1 MRVMATT
8 DNPEP
13 EAGLGGTKD
22 TEKSA
27 QSKAQRR
34 IAGAS
39 GFLMVAVLL
48 SRVLGLVREHVIS
61 TRFGQG
67 IDTDIYTAA
76 FTVPDLIF
84 FLIAGGGL
92 SAAIIPTFT
101 QYMNEGRQREAWR
114 VFKVVALYTIMVVGV
129 LILLGEIFATA
140 LIHRTNPGFTSAEV
154 ARCAGLTRILL
165 PAQICFFLGGLMMG
179 ILQTRNNMKGQAFGP
194 LIYNMGIIIGGL
206 FLTQLMPK
214 GSEIAGLCWGSV
226 AGALLGNLVLQ
237 WWLIRRMGGYWAPE
251 SLRDMLKEPGV
262 KEGALQVWRM
272 MLPIILGVA
281 LPQVS
286 MLMNRYY
293 ASTLDK
299 GTMSALNRGNQLMQV
314 PLGVFGQAV
323 SIAILPTLAAQFVK
337 KDMAAIRRTANF
349 GLRFILFLTVPCSLL
364 MIVLAIPIVQLAL
377 QGGRYQT
384 VDSVKT
390 AHALSFYALGIM
402 AWSAQALISRAFYSM
417 KDTRTPVIVGTLVT
431 FLVFLPLNPPL
442 LAWMGY
448 RGLALAT
455 SISATVNMFTLFF
468 LLRRRLR
475 GIEGGRLLASVLKIG
490 FASAVMGAACRYL
503 YMKTP
508 NYRDV
513 QAVLNA
519 AARELPAPHLA
530 HALPHAFQALL
541 LCSAVGLGIYLAF
554 ALLLRM
560 DEISPVR
567 KIIRRLVVRRA

>member
-8 DNPEP
+8 DNPEA
-13 EAGLGGTKD
+13 EGSD
-22 TEKSA
+22 VSEKGA
-27 QSKAQRR
+27 QNTAQRR

-92 SAAIIPTFT
+92 STAIIPTFT

-114 VFKVVALYTIMVVGV
+114 IFKVVSLFTMIVVGV
-129 LILLGEIFATA
+129 LILLGEVFAAT
-140 LIHRTNPGFTSAEV
+140 LVRHTSPGFTEAEV
-154 ARCAGLTRILL
+154 IRCVALTRILL

-179 ILQTRNNMKGQAFGP
+179 VLQTRNNMKGQAFGP
-194 LIYNMGIIIGGL
+194 LIYNLGIIFGGVV
-206 FLTQLMPK
+206 LTQFMPK
-214 GSEIAGLCWGSV
+214 GSEIAGLCWGAV
-226 AGALLGNLVLQ
+226 GGAVLGNLILQ
-237 WWLIRRMGGYWAPE
+237 WVFIRRMGGYWAPE
-251 SLRDMLKEPGV
+251 SLKEMLQEPGI
-262 KEGALQVWRM
+262 KEGALQVWQM

-286 MLMNRYY
+286 VLMNRYY
-293 ASTLDK
+293 ASTLDQ
-299 GTMSALNRGNQLMQV
+299 GTMSALNRANQLMQV

-337 KDMAAIRRTANF
+337 KDMKAIRRTTNF
-349 GLRFILFLTVPCSLL
+349 GLRFILFLTVPCSVL
-364 MIVLAIPIVQLAL
+364 MIVLAVPIVQLAL
-377 QGGRYQT
+377 QGGRYHT
-384 VDSVKT
+384 ADSIVAAT
-390 AHALSFYALGIM
+390 ALSFYAVGIM

-417 KDTRTPVIVGTLVT
+417 KDTKTPVIVGTVVT
-431 FLVFLPLNPPL
+431 FLIFVPLNPL
-442 LAWMGY
+442 LLHWLGY

-455 SISATVNMFTLFF
+455 SISATVNMITLFY
-468 LLRRRLR
+468 LLRRRLK
-475 GIEGGRLLASVLKIG
+475 GIEGGKLLSSVLKIG
-490 FASAVMGAACRYL
+490 LASAVMGAVCRSLYL
-503 YMKTP
+503 NTA

-513 QAVLNA
+513 LAAQEA
-519 AARELPAPHLA
+519 AAKELAAPHTA

-541 LCSAVGLGIYLAF
+541 LCSGVGLAIYLAF

-567 KIIRRLVVRRA
+567 KILRRFVPKRA